1 MTLEFSELAQS
12 EIEDAR
18 AYYNLHQEELGERF
32 KEHIKQSVDNI
43 MDSPLLYPK
52 VTDELHRVVVHKFP
66 YSIFYALLDERIVIV
81 SVAHQHRKP
90 FYECGYA

>member
-1 MTLEFSELAQS
+1 MKLEFSELAKL

-18 AYYNLHQEELGERF
+18 DYYNLQQEDLGERF
-32 KEHIKQSVDNI
+32 KEHIKESVDSI
-43 MDSPLLYPK
+43 AQFPLLYPK

-66 YSIFYALLDERIVIV
+66 YSIFYILLDETIVIV

-90 FYECGYA
+90 FYQC